1 MLILGIFDAIFWLE
15 AGGVSQLASDFGRIA
30 TALEL
35 QSPEKTDCLES
46 SIEVAKAWLSR
57 ASDAAHGGGT
67 WLLIFDNADNLDV

>member
-1 MLILGIFDAIFWLE
+1 L
-15 AGGVSQLASDFGRIA
+15 QLASDFGRIA

-35 QSPEKTDCLES
+35 QSPEETDGLES

-67 WLLIFDNADNLDV
+67 WLLIFDKPTTWTS